1 MSTVLVIVSEPVKHC
16 LRSGFS
22 LEPKVYTTLRHIVGF
37 FLKKNVQNLWL
48 YSHSFTLVV
57 NLAASSHKYRHSNR
71 SKFYVEKFTDFLKVT
86 YFFVSVLKYTL
97 EKRMLLVTKYQ
108 SKYATKYMNSF
119 KKLIQIISA
128 KFQYKSTQYSSECIC

>member
-1 MSTVLVIVSEPVKHC
+1 M
-16 LRSGFS
+16 
-22 LEPKVYTTLRHIVGF
+22 
-37 FLKKNVQNLWL
+37 
-48 YSHSFTLVV
+48 V

-128 KFQYKSTQYSSECIC
+128 KFQYKALSIPVNAYVNTCAKCGIGKVTRWFIVKFLNRKVGVSHF